1 MSEGAPVVVLVGPP
15 GAGKSTV
22 GRLLAERLGVGFRDT
37 DADIEELAGKP
48 IPEIFFDE
56 GEEYFRTLEKNAVAA
71 ALAEHGGVLALGGGA
86 VLAPQTREALRGHT
100 VIYLSVEL
108 TDAVARTGLSAAR
121 PLLAINPRATLK
133 AMLDARRPLYEEV
146 ATIVVKTDGRTP
158 EEITA
163 ELVAALAQ

>member
-1 MSEGAPVVVLVGPP
+1 VIRPLAVLVGPP
-15 GAGKSTV
+15 GAGKTTIGTALAQAL
-22 GRLLAERLGVGFRDT
+22 GRPFRDT
-37 DADIEELAGKP
+37 DADIEQVAGKP

-71 ALAEHGGVLALGGGA
+71 ALAEHGGILALGGGA

-108 TDAVARTGLSAAR
+108 ADAVSRTGMATSR

-146 ATIVVKTDGRTP
+146 ATIVVKTDGRGP

-163 ELVAALAQ
+163 ELLDALAG